1 MLEILVI
8 DDNLCFVKN
17 LVNNTKKIKISGIA
31 TTYKEAIENINNK
44 NFDLI
49 LLDLNLI
56 ESNGIEV
63 LQYLKNIN
71 DKQYINS
78 VIIISSYPDMILKI
92 RENPFVYT
100 TINKIEIFD
109 KLEETLNSYSILNN
123 KEIYNELIK
132 SKIIKQLEYLGYN
145 LSYVGTSYLQ
155 DIIYIIIQQNLNTNF
170 NLKKDIYPFL
180 YEKYK
185 KSYNNIKSNINKA
198 TEIMYYECDENR
210 LKEYFNVSAII
221 EKPKPKYVIAHIVKK
236 ILENK

>member
-17 LVNNTKKIKISGIA
+17 LINNTKKTKISGIA

-71 DKQYINS
+71 DKHYINS
-78 VIIISSYPDMILKI
+78 VIVISAYPDMILKI
-92 RENPFVYT
+92 RENPFVYAI
-100 TINKIEIFD
+100 INKIEIFD
-109 KLEETLNSYSILNN
+109 KLEETLNSYRILNN

-132 SKIIKQLEYLGYN
+132 CKIIKQLEYLGYN

-155 DIIYIIIQQNLNTNF
+155 DIIYIIIHQNLNTNF

-210 LKEYFNVSAII
+210 LKEYFNVSTII
-221 EKPKPKYVIAHIVKK
+221 EKPKPKYVIAHIVKR

>member
-1 MLEILVI
+1 MIEILVI
-8 DDNLCFVKN
+8 DDNLCFVKT
-17 LVNNTKKIKISGIA
+17 LINNTKKVKISGIA

-63 LQYLKNIN
+63 LQYLENIGN
-71 DKQYINS
+71 RKYLNS
-78 VIIISSYPDMILKI
+78 IIVISSYPDMILKI
-92 RENPFVYT
+92 RGNPFVYT
-100 TINKIEIFD
+100 SINKIEIFD
-109 KLEETLNSYSILNN
+109 RLEEILSIYSILNN
-123 KEIYNELIK
+123 KEIYNDLIK
-132 SKIIKQLEYLGYN
+132 SKITKELEYLGYN
-145 LSYVGTSYLQ
+145 LSYVGSAYLH
-155 DIIYIIIQQNLNTNF
+155 DIIYIIIKQNLSTNF

-210 LKEYFNVSAII
+210 LKEYFNVSSII
-221 EKPKPKYVIAHIVKK
+221 EKPKPKYVIAYIVKK
-236 ILENK
+236 ILGNK